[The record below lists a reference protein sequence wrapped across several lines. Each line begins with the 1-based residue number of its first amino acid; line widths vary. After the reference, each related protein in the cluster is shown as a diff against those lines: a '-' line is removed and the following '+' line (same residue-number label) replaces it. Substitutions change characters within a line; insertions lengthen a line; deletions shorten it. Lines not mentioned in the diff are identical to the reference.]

1 MSENDMRWID
11 HILTSDN
18 YKYFV
23 RIDDEFAFNSF
34 NLFGIRKY
42 VTHFPEAY
50 ELIRSSVRSSLQNG
64 KIPEEIEKD
73 AIIVYG
79 LLQARFLLTKPGWE
93 QMMSKYREK
102 EFQTCPRVY
111 CKNCV
116 CLPYGVSEEYGVA
129 KMKMFCPNC
138 CDIYNVEDP
147 NLSQIDGAFF
157 GPNWVHMF
165 MQKYPEIVPRESQRV
180 YVPRV
185 FGFRIYHESD
195 AEDDSYADGSD
206 YTD

>member
-1 MSENDMRWID
+1 MRWID
-11 HILTSDN
+11 RVLESDKF
-18 YKYFV
+18 KYFV

-34 NLFGIRKY
+34 NLFGIRKN
-42 VTHFPEAY
+42 VAHFTEAY
-50 ELIRSSVRSSLQNG
+50 DLIRSSARTG
-64 KIPEEIEKD
+64 KSGEEIEND

-93 QMMSKYREK
+93 QMMIKYK
-102 EFQTCPRVY
+102 NHEFQQCPRVY
-111 CKNCV
+111 CKNCT
-116 CLPYGVSEEYGVA
+116 CLPYGISEEYGVA

-138 CDIYNVEDP
+138 CDIYNVDDP
-147 NLSQIDGAFF
+147 VLAQIDGAFF

-165 MQKYPEIVPRESQRV
+165 MQKYPEIVPREQQRV

-195 AEDDSYADGSD
+195 AEDDGYDDDSD